1 MKKKLR
7 EVIRRV
13 EFWPEERQ
21 ENAAKVL
28 LQMEA
33 QSASPHRLTEEQ
45 AAEVERRLADP
56 EPKYFSFR
64 EVRSRFAKRGA

>member
-1 MKKKLR
+1 MRKKLR

-13 EFWPEERQ
+13 ETWPEERQ

-28 LQMEA
+28 LEMEA
-33 QSASPHRLTEEQ
+33 QANSPYRLTEVQ

-56 EPKYFSFR
+56 DPRFLPLK
-64 EVRSRFAKRGA
+64 EVRARFAKHGA